1 MPLGQE
7 ASVTAAHG
15 PGGDPVR
22 SMPRASLSVRR
33 ARCDSQFVDMR
44 CESRP

>member
-1 MPLGQE
+1 MPLGQK

-15 PGGDPVR
+15 PGETRPVDAPRKSR
-22 SMPRASLSVRR
+22 SVGT
-33 ARCDSQFVDMR
+33 RCDSQFVDAR

>member
-15 PGGDPVR
+15 PGETRPVDA
-22 SMPRASLSVRR
+22 PRESRLVATG
-33 ARCDSQFVDMR
+33 CNSQFVGAR

>member
-7 ASVTAAHG
+7 ASLTAAHG
-15 PGGDPVR
+15 PGETGPVDA
-22 SMPRASLSVRR
+22 PRESWFVGT
-33 ARCDSQFVDMR
+33 RCDSQFVDTR

>member
-7 ASVTAAHG
+7 ASVSAANG
-15 PGGDPVR
+15 PGETRPVDA
-22 SMPRASLSVRR
+22 PRESPSGGT
-33 ARCDSQFVDMR
+33 RCDSQFVDAR